1 MSCCEEPV
9 VAVGQR
15 PRTLRLEFVAGDDF
29 PLRLT
34 FTRDLTGY
42 TVEADVIDPDGT
54 VLQTFSIG
62 EPVIETVSG
71 VTTTA
76 YSLALTRTQ
85 TTALAS
91 HDAARWSFR
100 WTAPGDKKRTIL
112 AGRVVC
118 VKR

>member
-1 MSCCEEPV
+1 M
-9 VAVGQR
+9 VGQR

-42 TVEADVIDPDGT
+42 TVEADVIDRDGASLT
-54 VLQTFSIG
+54 SFDID
-62 EPVIETVSG
+62 EPVIETVAG
-71 VTTTA
+71 VTTTR
-76 YSLALTRTQ
+76 YSLALTRSQ
-85 TTALAS
+85 TTALAAE
-91 HDAARWSFR
+91 DGARWSFR
-100 WTAPGDKKRTIL
+100 WTAPGDKVRTIL